1 MATRNRIGRF
11 TERIEALRGQRLSQL
26 TRNGLTDEGWAKLE
40 RIAAENPVQDQT
52 DWRSRSGHEVSDDV
66 LLQFLIEE
74 GVLEPGDFKGCP
86 PGRVT
91 RQSR

>member
-11 TERIEALRGQRLSQL
+11 TERIEALRGRRLSQL

-40 RIAAENPVQDQT
+40 RIAGENPVQDQT
-52 DWRSRSGHEVSDDV
+52 DWRSRHLSDDV

-74 GVLEPGDFKGCP
+74 GVLEPGDFKECP
-86 PGRVT
+86 SGQEPH
-91 RQSR
+91 QSR